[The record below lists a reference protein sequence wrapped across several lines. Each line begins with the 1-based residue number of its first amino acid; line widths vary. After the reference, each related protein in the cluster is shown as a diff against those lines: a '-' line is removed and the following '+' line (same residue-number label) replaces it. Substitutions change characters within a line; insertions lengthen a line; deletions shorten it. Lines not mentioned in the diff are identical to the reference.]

1 MTTINRRELLKLA
14 TAGTVAV
21 GTGALAVQVLTEG
34 GSQAAPARDPEANAP
49 AGERFAEVYK
59 GRRIEGTTVAAA
71 APRAARSLAA
81 APAAPATPDLLIDGV
96 PLHVMVN
103 GDGTYTSVVN
113 HYQTFRS
120 LREVARAAVDE
131 LDGATLVPVH
141 VHHS

>member
-21 GTGALAVQVLTEG
+21 GTGALAVQVLTAG
-34 GSQAAPARDPEANAP
+34 GSQAAPARDTQANAP

-59 GRRIEGTTVAAA
+59 GRRIEGTAVAAA

-81 APAAPATPDLLIDGV
+81 APPATAATPDLLIDGV

-113 HYQTFRS
+113 HYETFRS
-120 LREVARAAVDE
+120 LREVARAAVDQ
-131 LDGATLVPVH
+131 LDGAALVNG
-141 VHHS
+141 HHHR

>member
-21 GTGALAVQVLTEG
+21 GTGALAVQVLTAG

-59 GRRIEGTTVAAA
+59 GRRIEGTAAVAA
-71 APRAARSLAA
+71 APRAARSLAAAA

-103 GDGTYTSVVN
+103 ADGTYTSVVN
-113 HYQTFRS
+113 HYETFRS
-120 LREVARAAVDE
+120 LREVARAAVDQ
-131 LDGATLVPVH
+131 LDGAALEH
-141 VHHS
+141 VHHR